1 MLVRGSGVG
10 DQGGGGQGVVHG
22 VHGGGVG
29 GTNEFFRYSK
39 SSGNSKGSIVFKV
52 RKWRPF

>member
-10 DQGGGGQGVVHG
+10 DQGGGGRGVVHG

-29 GTNEFFRYSK
+29 GTNGFFRYSK
-39 SSGNSKGSIVFKV
+39 SSGNSTV
-52 RKWRPF
+52 

>member
-10 DQGGGGQGVVHG
+10 DQGGGGRGVVHG

-39 SSGNSKGSIVFKV
+39 SSGNSKKTNIT
-52 RKWRPF
+52 